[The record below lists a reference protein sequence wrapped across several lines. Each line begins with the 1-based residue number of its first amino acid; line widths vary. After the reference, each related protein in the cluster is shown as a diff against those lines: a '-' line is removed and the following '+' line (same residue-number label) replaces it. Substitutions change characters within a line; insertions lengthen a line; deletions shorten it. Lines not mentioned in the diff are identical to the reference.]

1 MSAYLTCRKMCNWFC
16 YPGKTGLLL
25 FRLRKLFCRVFKMTF
40 ANEGLLF
47 VSSIAIGLFLLPLLL
62 LRRMRLCPFP
72 VEAVKSLF
80 HDSTSSPL
88 IIAHRGAAA
97 EAPENTL
104 GAFRKA
110 KENGALAVEFDVD
123 FTKDGVAVIMH
134 DETVDRT
141 TNGRGKVGDFTLE
154 NIQEL
159 DASINHRFR

>member
-1 MSAYLTCRKMCNWFC
+1 
-16 YPGKTGLLL
+16 
-25 FRLRKLFCRVFKMTF
+25 
-40 ANEGLLF
+40 
-47 VSSIAIGLFLLPLLL
+47 
-62 LRRMRLCPFP
+62 MRLCPFP
-72 VEAVKSLF
+72 IEAVKSLF

-154 NIQEL
+154 NIKEL